1 MNIAEFLLPGMPIKE
16 SAKKEL
22 RKAKKRRVLNVRRQ
36 KTMKDALKN
45 IKKLIL
51 SGKADLSSGKKD
63 EAKKMLSIAYQAI
76 DKAAKRGVIKKNAAA
91 RKKSRLMKAINK

>member
-1 MNIAEFLLPGMPIKE
+1 MPIKE

>member
-1 MNIAEFLLPGMPIKE
+1 MPIKE

-36 KTMKDALKN
+36 KAMRDSLKN

-51 SGKADLSSGKKD
+51 AGKKD
-63 EAKKMLSIAYQAI
+63 EAKKLLSVAYQAI

-91 RKKSRLMKAINK
+91 RKKSRLTKALNK

>member
-22 RKAKKRRVLNVRRQ
+22 RKAKRRRVLNVKRQ
-36 KTMKDALKN
+36 KTMKDALKQ
-45 IKKLIL
+45 ISKLML
-51 SGKADLSSGKKD
+51 AGKKD
-63 EAKKMLSIAYQAI
+63 EAKKMISVAYQAI

-91 RKKSRLMKAINK
+91 RKKSRLMKALNK